1 MRIPKSV
8 MIGGQRV
15 SISVE
20 ENLAEY
26 GQFCLDNLKITLR
39 KADLQTME
47 LTLRHEMI
55 HAAFAISGLSYS
67 KSFDDIEESVVRCL
81 ENTFFPAWTKLTSKN
96 KRR

>member
-1 MRIPKSV
+1 MKIPKSV
-8 MIGGQRV
+8 TIGGQRI

-20 ENLAEY
+20 DNLAEY
-26 GQFCLDNLKITLR
+26 GQFCLDNMKIILR
-39 KADLQTME
+39 NTDPETMQ

-81 ENTFFPAWTKLTSKN
+81 ENTFFPAWTKLTSKT
-96 KRR
+96 RRR